1 MFGRFLCIGR
11 SRLQNN
17 SFGLSLS
24 ILDRRGA
31 KIKVTICRSNGSW
44 GKVSQLLW
52 STEGDESSPDGA
64 MTRSPPGGRH
74 ETIQRA

>member
-44 GKVSQLLW
+44 GRSVNCCGAQKEMSQAQM
-52 STEGDESSPDGA
+52 E
-64 MTRSPPGGRH
+64 R
-74 ETIQRA
+74 